1 MRFARKLLVAALFV
15 GVLVLGWRFAADHS
29 ALVVIKIPAV
39 EDVEVPLWMTLL
51 VSFAIGAASTGALAA
66 MQLARQGL
74 LSRRYRK
81 IIRDLEA
88 EVHQLRNLPLSEEE
102 ATLEAT
108 SSGSTDPDS
117 GRVLGRGA

>member
-1 MRFARKLLVAALFV
+1 MRFGRKLLVAALFV

-29 ALVVIKIPAV
+29 ELVVIKIPAV
-39 EDVEVPLWMTLL
+39 EDIHVALWVTLL
-51 VSFAIGAASTGALAA
+51 VSFGLGVAVAGGFAATR
-66 MQLARQGL
+66 MARQGL
-74 LSRRYRK
+74 LSRRYRR

-102 ATLEAT
+102 PALEAT
-108 SSGSTDPDS
+108 NPGSETPAA

>member
-1 MRFARKLLVAALFV
+1 MRFVRKLLVVALFV

-29 ALVVIKIPAV
+29 DLVVIRIPAV
-39 EDVEVPLWMTLL
+39 EDIHVALWVTLL
-51 VSFAIGAASTGALAA
+51 CSFGLGVAVTAAFAA
-66 MQLARQGL
+66 TRMARQGL

-102 ATLEAT
+102 PALEPT
-108 SSGSTDPDS
+108 RSGSERPAP
-117 GRVLGRGA
+117 GRALGRGA

>member
-1 MRFARKLLVAALFV
+1 MRFVRRLLLAALFV

-29 ALVVIKIPAV
+29 ELVVIKIPAI
-39 EDVEVPLWMTLL
+39 EGVEVPLWTTLL
-51 VSFAIGAASTGALAA
+51 VSFAAGAAVTGVFAT

-102 ATLEAT
+102 ATLEARN
-108 SSGSTDPDS
+108 SGGVDPDP
-117 GRVLGRGA
+117 GRALGRGA

>member
-1 MRFARKLLVAALFV
+1 MRFVRKLLLAALFV

-29 ALVVIKIPAV
+29 GLVVIKIPALA
-39 EDVEVPLWMTLL
+39 DIEVSLWVTLL
-51 VSFAIGAASTGALAA
+51 VSFAVGVAVTGAFAA
-66 MQLARQGL
+66 TRLARQGL

-102 ATLEAT
+102 ATLET
-108 SSGSTDPDS
+108 TKSGSVGADS